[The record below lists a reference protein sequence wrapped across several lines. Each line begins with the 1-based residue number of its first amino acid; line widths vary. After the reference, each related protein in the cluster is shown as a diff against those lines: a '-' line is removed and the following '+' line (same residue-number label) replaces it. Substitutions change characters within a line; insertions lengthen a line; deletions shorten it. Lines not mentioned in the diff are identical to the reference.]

1 VNKKI
6 IPISIGII
14 AVVTLALASTNYEPP
29 HNSVNGVDFGYSD
42 YQTIK
47 NNLDKKNIHMSS
59 PTMISDST
67 VKQYCMYYDQDN
79 VQQIPSRCLTTAL
92 LDSDGNPLGNVN
104 IGGTHEHALMALAVL
119 ESKPLLDSEKDAIGI
134 VFETMIETLV
144 CDCWEQTQP
153 GKFNSIKEWIDASE
167 SHYLNSGKT
176 TLNSKISGLA
186 GKELILEIT
195 KTDNSYL
202 WTLIIVK

>member
-1 VNKKI
+1 
-6 IPISIGII
+6 
-14 AVVTLALASTNYEPP
+14 
-29 HNSVNGVDFGYSD
+29 
-42 YQTIK
+42 
-47 NNLDKKNIHMSS
+47 M
-59 PTMISDST
+59 
-67 VKQYCMYYDQDN
+67 
-79 VQQIPSRCLTTAL
+79 TTAL
-92 LDSDGNPLGNVN
+92 LDSTGTPLGNVN
-104 IGGTHEHALMALAVL
+104 IGGTHEYALMALAVL

-134 VFETMIETLV
+134 VFETMIKTLV

-186 GKELILEIT
+186 DKELILEIT